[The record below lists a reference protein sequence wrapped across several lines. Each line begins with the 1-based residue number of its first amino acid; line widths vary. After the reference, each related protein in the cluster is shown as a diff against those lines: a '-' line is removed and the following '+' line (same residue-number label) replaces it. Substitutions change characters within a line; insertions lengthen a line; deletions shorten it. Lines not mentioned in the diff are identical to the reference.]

1 MSHVRDQFRSRGRA
15 FPRRRRGTGIALLHG
30 TRDALRSRGRAFR
43 GRWRGTG
50 IALLHGTRD
59 ALRSRGRAFRGR
71 WRGTGIA
78 LLHGTRDALAGFR
91 WRVALLATL
100 CGLGAA
106 LPAVAQAAATPTPAA
121 APAVLLAEAER
132 HFADGNRLAGERR
145 SAEAAEQFRAA
156 LLRYEAAAAAL
167 GGGNG
172 YLLYNIGNT
181 YFRLGDVGRAILYYR
196 EAQQLIP
203 ADPNLQQSLRHA
215 RSLRRD
221 RIEPTAAGGV
231 VRVLF
236 FWHFTVPL
244 RVRAGLLLGAWN
256 LLWLLALLP
265 ALATVS
271 ARSRR
276 LRQRLHA
283 TRGWQRV
290 RRPVLGTV
298 VAVAAVVAVAMGG
311 SVAADLVD
319 SQEDVAVVVAPEVV
333 ARRGDGAAYE
343 ASFDGALHAGTEL
356 VVVERR
362 NDWYQVVLADGRRAW
377 LPEDAVA
384 VVGEGAGAR
393 LW

>member
-1 MSHVRDQFRSRGRA
+1 MSRIRDRYRGRGSA
-15 FPRRRRGTGIALLHG
+15 LSGRCGGNGTEPLQGA
-30 TRDALRSRGRAFR
+30 RDWLRSRGSVSPGRR
-43 GRWRGTG
+43 GGNGT
-50 IALLHGTRD
+50 ASLHGILDR
-59 ALRSRGRAFRGR
+59 LRLPGARFR
-71 WRGTGIA
+71 
-78 LLHGTRDALAGFR
+78 
-91 WRVALLATL
+91 VVLLAAL
-100 CGLGAA
+100 CALGPAIPAA
-106 LPAVAQAAATPTPAA
+106 AQAAATPESPAPAA
-121 APAVLLAEAER
+121 APDMLLAEAER
-132 HFADGNRLAGERR
+132 HFADGSRLAGERR

-181 YFRLGDVGRAILYYR
+181 YFRLGDLGRTILYYR

-236 FWHFTVPL
+236 FWHFTMPL
-244 RVRAGLLLGAWN
+244 RARAALLLTAWN

-265 ALATVS
+265 ALANVS
-271 ARSRR
+271 ARVRLLRER
-276 LRQRLHA
+276 LRSWPA
-283 TRGWQRV
+283 WQRV
-290 RRPVLGTV
+290 RRPVLGV
-298 VAVAAVVAVAMGG
+298 LVAVAAVAAVAMGG
-311 SVAADLVD
+311 SVAVELLD
-319 SQEDVAVVVAPEVV
+319 SQDTAAVVVAPEVV

-362 NDWYQVVLADGRRAW
+362 NDWYQVALADGRRAW
-377 LPEDAVA
+377 LPAHAVA
-384 VVGEGAGAR
+384 VVGEGGGAR